1 MGRPTG
7 AQRRGTRR
15 QRRPT
20 GTERRPEPAALPAV
34 SSAEDLARAWSKA
47 RAFMQR
53 AAGVVQGE
61 DQVYLLEARV
71 GPLARA
77 RRSSIA
83 GYVGDACA
91 APLSSELQLELLDA
105 LTTHETFFFRDAP
118 FWLALQEAVLPAAVA
133 AAGGRPLRIWCAAC
147 STGQEPYTLAMT
159 LKETPA
165 LAGWKIEFVAT
176 DLSADVLARARDGRY
191 TQLEVNRGLP
201 APLLVKYFEKSGI
214 EWRVRKELRDMIRF
228 TELNLTERFPP
239 LPACDLVFMRN
250 VLIYFDVQTKRG
262 ILEAVKK
269 VLRPDGYLFLGGAET
284 TLNVHDGYERQAI
297 ERTSCYRLR
306 KA

>member
-1 MGRPTG
+1 
-7 AQRRGTRR
+7 
-15 QRRPT
+15 
-20 GTERRPEPAALPAV
+20 
-34 SSAEDLARAWSKA
+34 
-47 RAFMQR
+47 
-53 AAGVVQGE
+53 
-61 DQVYLLEARV
+61 
-71 GPLARA
+71 
-77 RRSSIA
+77 
-83 GYVGDACA
+83 
-91 APLSSELQLELLDA
+91 
-105 LTTHETFFFRDAP
+105 
-118 FWLALQEAVLPAAVA
+118 
-133 AAGGRPLRIWCAAC
+133 
-147 STGQEPYTLAMT
+147 
-159 LKETPA
+159 
-165 LAGWKIEFVAT
+165 
-176 DLSADVLARARDGRY
+176 
-191 TQLEVNRGLP
+191 
-201 APLLVKYFEKSGI
+201 VKYFEKSGI